1 MNAPEQIGGTATR
14 RGLTADRVAGI
25 ALVALSLGIAWESV
39 RLPIGSIVDPGPGF
53 VPLALAIVLAGFGLL
68 VALLDRDARLWR
80 ELAWPE
86 AWRAAAILGA
96 CVFAALALE
105 PFGFRLT
112 TLLIV
117 GFLLGVM
124 ERRSWLAVAIA
135 AVVLSL
141 GTHYLFATL
150 LRVPLP
156 RGPWG
161 F

>member
-1 MNAPEQIGGTATR
+1 MNAPDRDAAPATQH
-14 RGLTADRVAGI
+14 GLTADRVAGFG
-25 ALVALSLGIAWESV
+25 LVALALGIAWESA
-39 RLPIGSIVDPGPGF
+39 RLPIGSVTDPGPGF
-53 VPLALAIVLAGFGLL
+53 LPLALAIALAVFGLV
-68 VALLDRDARLWR
+68 VALLDRDSRLWR

-86 AWRAAAILGA
+86 ARRAAAILGA
-96 CVFAALALE
+96 CAFAALALE
-105 PFGFRLT
+105 PLGYRLT

-124 ERRSWLAVAIA
+124 ERRHWLAVAVA

>member
-1 MNAPEQIGGTATR
+1 MNAPDRDAAQATR
-14 RGLTADRVAGI
+14 HGLTADRVSGL
-25 ALVALSLGIAWESV
+25 ALVSLALGIAWESV
-39 RLPIGSIVDPGPGF
+39 RLPIGNFSDPGPGF
-53 VPLALAIVLAGFGLL
+53 LPLVLAIALVGFGLL

-96 CVFAALALE
+96 CAFAALALE
-105 PFGFRLT
+105 PLGYRLT
-112 TLLIV
+112 TFLIV
-117 GFLLGVM
+117 GFLLGVI
-124 ERRSWLAVAIA
+124 ERRSWLAVAVA

>member
-1 MNAPEQIGGTATR
+1 MNAPERDATR
-14 RGLTADRVAGI
+14 ATRHGLTADRVAGF
-25 ALVALSLGIAWESV
+25 ALVALALGVAWESA
-39 RLPIGSIVDPGPGF
+39 RLPIGNFANPGPGF
-53 VPLALAIVLAGFGLL
+53 LPLVLAIALAGFGVLL
-68 VALLDRDARLWR
+68 ALLDREARHWR

-96 CVFAALALE
+96 CAFAALALE
-105 PFGFRLT
+105 PLGFRLT
-112 TLLIV
+112 TFLIV
-117 GFLLGVM
+117 AFLLGVM
-124 ERRSWLAVAIA
+124 ERRHWLAVAGA

>member
-1 MNAPEQIGGTATR
+1 MNAPERDAAGATR
-14 RGLTADRVAGI
+14 HSLTADRVAGF
-25 ALVALSLGIAWESV
+25 ALVALALGIAWESA
-39 RLPIGSIVDPGPGF
+39 RLPIGNLANPGPGF
-53 VPLALAIVLAGFGLL
+53 LPLVLAIALAGFGVLL
-68 VALLDRDARLWR
+68 ALLDREARRWR

-96 CVFAALALE
+96 CAFAALALE
-105 PFGFRLT
+105 PLGYRLT
-112 TLLIV
+112 TFLIV
-117 GFLLGVM
+117 AFLLGVM
-124 ERRSWLAVAIA
+124 ERRHWLAVAVA